1 MPLKEAQ
8 KQVDD
13 WISQY
18 KEGYWSPFE
27 ILARLIE
34 EVGELGREI
43 NHAYGHKKKKSTEDK
58 KEMADEIGDVIF
70 TLICLANSQK
80 IDLDEA
86 FQRVIDKC
94 YSRDDK
100 RFEKK

>member
-8 KQVDD
+8 KQVDG

-43 NHAYGHKKKKSTEDK
+43 NHAYGHKKRNQLKAKKKWPMKSE
-58 KEMADEIGDVIF
+58 
-70 TLICLANSQK
+70 TLFL
-80 IDLDEA
+80 
-86 FQRVIDKC
+86 R
-94 YSRDDK
+94 
-100 RFEKK
+100 